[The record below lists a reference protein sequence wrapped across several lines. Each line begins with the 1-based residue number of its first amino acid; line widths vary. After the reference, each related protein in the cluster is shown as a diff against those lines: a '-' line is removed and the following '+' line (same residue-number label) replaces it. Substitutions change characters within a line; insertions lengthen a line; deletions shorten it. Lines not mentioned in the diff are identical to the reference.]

1 MNKLKIN
8 LGRSNSVLYKS
19 KNLIGIKLRP
29 NAKKL
34 PAELDPKKLVHR
46 SLAGFAIYKVGS
58 SLSAV
63 NRVLDKVR
71 KHRNVLLGT
80 HVYFTEGSDKPI
92 VPNGSIFI
100 SFDSKS
106 TKKAQ
111 HKIIKDLKLDKYR
124 EVGEGQMLVN
134 TTKKSDNPMKVC
146 MQLKDAE
153 IVADVIPDFDIPV
166 DHYAVSRPASG
177 MFPLQWHLE
186 NRGAAPGEPEGK
198 IVKGADL
205 SVFKAWQRL
214 GNKGS
219 NKIKLAIIDSG
230 FQLDHPS
237 YVDRVAGLFSLYT
250 DAFGPTQTG
259 HGTACAGLAA
269 ASESHDGIIGVAPNV
284 ELYLIDGTSYD
295 WYSQQRV
302 LDFCIEKEIDII
314 SCSWGNQE
322 FIGGRTPMHDK
333 IWSEITTVK
342 GRKGKGCIVLFAAGN
357 ENSEHVN
364 VMGTLPNVVCVA
376 ASTSADGHWHMSNRG
391 KEVSVA
397 APGGDWPL
405 IAPSAN
411 FSIPQW
417 HDGKERGPAG
427 LYDHFEGTSASTPL
441 VAGVCALILSA
452 NPDLTGLEVKS
463 ILERTADKIGNKNS
477 YTNGHSIRFGHGR
490 VNADKAV
497 QEAIRMKDPSA
508 HLTSMSDGTG
518 DGLYEL
524 KLKPLPTTG
533 WGIEM
538 GSLSKD
544 RNVLKAID
552 KLQASFGKRVMVS
565 VSEVDGLPKYNSVL
579 GPFNTKQEAATFQ
592 QKVSHAGIISTLRNL
607 KNMR

>member
-1 MNKLKIN
+1 MNKLKVN

-19 KNLIGIKLRP
+19 KKLIGVKLKP
-29 NAKKL
+29 NAKSL
-34 PAELDPKKLVHR
+34 PAELDPKKIVYR
-46 SLAGFAIYKVGS
+46 SLAGFVIYKVAR
-58 SLSAV
+58 SLAKV
-63 NRVLDKVR
+63 NRVLDEVR

-100 SFDSKS
+100 SFDGKS

-111 HKIIKDLKLDKYR
+111 AKIIKDLKLDKYR
-124 EVGEGQMLVN
+124 EVGEGQLLVN
-134 TTKKSDNPMKVC
+134 TTKKSANPMKVC
-146 MQLKDAE
+146 MKLKECE
-153 IVADVIPDFDIPV
+153 IVADAIPDFDIPV

-177 MFPLQWHLE
+177 MFPLLWHLE
-186 NRGAAPGEPEGK
+186 NKGAAPGEPKGK

-219 NKIKLAIIDSG
+219 GKIKLAIVDSG

-237 YVDRVAGLFSLYT
+237 YVNRVAGKFSLYM
-250 DAFGPTQTG
+250 DAFGPTQSG

-284 ELYLIDGTSYD
+284 ELHLIDGTSYD

-302 LDFCIEKEIDII
+302 LDYCIEKEIDII

-322 FIGGRTPMHDK
+322 FIGGRSPMHDK
-333 IWSEITTVK
+333 IWSDITTVK

-364 VMGTLPNVVCVA
+364 VMGTLPNVVCVG

-405 IAPSAN
+405 IAPCAKWTV
-411 FSIPQW
+411 PQW
-417 HDGKERGPAG
+417 RDGKERGPSG

-463 ILERTADKIGNKNS
+463 ILERTADKIGNQNA
-477 YTNGHSIRFGHGR
+477 YTNGHSIRFGYGR

-497 QEAIRMKDPSA
+497 QEAMRMRDPSA
-508 HLTSMSDGTG
+508 HLTSLSDGTG
-518 DGLYEL
+518 NGLYEL
-524 KLKPLPTTG
+524 KLKPLATSG
-533 WGIEM
+533 WGIET
-538 GSLSKD
+538 GSLSEY
-544 RNVLKAID
+544 RNVLKSID
-552 KLQASFGKRVMVS
+552 KLQASFGKKVMIS
-565 VSEVDGLPKYNSVL
+565 VSEQNGLPKYKSVL
-579 GPFNTKQEAATFQ
+579 GPFRTKQEAVNFQ
-592 QKVSHAGIISTLRNL
+592 RKVNDAGIVSSLRNL
-607 KNMR
+607 KDMK